1 MKKGLI
7 AVVLVAVLAAG
18 GAGGYTVYQKKV
30 AEKKYEQ
37 DMTKTI
43 SSLPAITVYEKE
55 DLPSVEEEF
64 KGTESN
70 INIDSI
76 TPDISGV
83 HTSEPGEYDVKYT
96 FKDSHGTDRTATV
109 KCTVKPELASHVEG
123 MQDIEIDKGD
133 ELPTESGCTFDD
145 YVSSV
150 TLNTDEVDNEEAG
163 TYDISYTVLGA
174 DGDMKTVEGYSDAIS
189 DTLADGGPMHSVYVQ
204 LRVIAL
210 GMLAVYFI
218 ISFGTR
224 MAGMETSPKVIF
236 KTLIQYFVGFV
247 LAMYSFEIVRL
258 LFWLGDSMTSLLI
271 KNTATVAS
279 LSSYTTAFEE
289 SIDDIGLI
297 KEIQYMFNGLIPYVA
312 CLATDVAIIYVV
324 VLLLI
329 LHMQHICIFW
339 SRVKSRA
346 KT

>member
-174 DGDMKTVEGYSDAIS
+174 DGDMKTVEGYTCTVNEVA
-189 DTLADGGPMHSVYVQ
+189 TP
-204 LRVIAL
+204 
-210 GMLAVYFI
+210 
-218 ISFGTR
+218 T
-224 MAGMETSPKVIF
+224 P
-236 KTLIQYFVGFV
+236 
-247 LAMYSFEIVRL
+247 
-258 LFWLGDSMTSLLI
+258 
-271 KNTATVAS
+271 TATPKPTVTPKPTATPEAKPEDDTAQPE
-279 LSSYTTAFEE
+279 TTEAEGNSQPE
-289 SIDDIGLI
+289 QAAADTAVGNVEVQNNVVETGDENNIIAIGVLI
-297 KEIQYMFNGLIPYVA
+297 VVCLGAAAGVLIY
-312 CLATDVAIIYVV
+312 
-324 VLLLI
+324 
-329 LHMQHICIFW
+329 
-339 SRVKSRA
+339 K
-346 KT
+346 KKKKN

>member
-174 DGDMKTVEGYSDAIS
+174 DGDMKTVEGYTCTVNEVA
-189 DTLADGGPMHSVYVQ
+189 T
-204 LRVIAL
+204 
-210 GMLAVYFI
+210 
-218 ISFGTR
+218 T
-224 MAGMETSPKVIF
+224 TPKP
-236 KTLIQYFVGFV
+236 
-247 LAMYSFEIVRL
+247 
-258 LFWLGDSMTSLLI
+258 
-271 KNTATVAS
+271 TATPEAKPEDS
-279 LSSYTTAFEE
+279 TAQTETTEAE
-289 SIDDIGLI
+289 SNSQP
-297 KEIQYMFNGLIPYVA
+297 EQA
-312 CLATDVAIIYVV
+312 ATDTAVGNVEVQNNVVETGDENNIIAIGALIVVCLGAAAGVLIY
-324 VLLLI
+324 
-329 LHMQHICIFW
+329 
-339 SRVKSRA
+339 K
-346 KT
+346 KKKKN

>member
-174 DGDMKTVEGYSDAIS
+174 DGDMKTVEGYTCTVNEVA
-189 DTLADGGPMHSVYVQ
+189 TPTPTA
-204 LRVIAL
+204 
-210 GMLAVYFI
+210 
-218 ISFGTR
+218 T
-224 MAGMETSPKVIF
+224 PKPTATT
-236 KTLIQYFVGFV
+236 KPT
-247 LAMYSFEIVRL
+247 ATPKAKPE
-258 LFWLGDSMTSLLI
+258 D
-271 KNTATVAS
+271 NTAQPEATETEGNSQPEQAAAD
-279 LSSYTTAFEE
+279 TAVGNVEVQNNVVE
-289 SIDDIGLI
+289 TGDENNIIAIGALI
-297 KEIQYMFNGLIPYVA
+297 VVCLGAAAGVLIY
-312 CLATDVAIIYVV
+312 
-324 VLLLI
+324 
-329 LHMQHICIFW
+329 
-339 SRVKSRA
+339 K
-346 KT
+346 KKKKN

>member
-64 KGTESN
+64 KGTESS

-163 TYDISYTVLGA
+163 TYDISYTILGA
-174 DGDMKTVEGYSDAIS
+174 DGDMKTVEGYTCTVNEVA
-189 DTLADGGPMHSVYVQ
+189 TP
-204 LRVIAL
+204 
-210 GMLAVYFI
+210 
-218 ISFGTR
+218 T
-224 MAGMETSPKVIF
+224 P
-236 KTLIQYFVGFV
+236 
-247 LAMYSFEIVRL
+247 
-258 LFWLGDSMTSLLI
+258 
-271 KNTATVAS
+271 TATPKP
-279 LSSYTTAFEE
+279 TATPEAE
-289 SIDDIGLI
+289 PKDGAETETAEAEGNPQPEQAAADTAVGNVEVQNNVVETGDENNIIAIGALI
-297 KEIQYMFNGLIPYVA
+297 VVCLGAAAGVLIY
-312 CLATDVAIIYVV
+312 
-324 VLLLI
+324 
-329 LHMQHICIFW
+329 
-339 SRVKSRA
+339 K
-346 KT
+346 KKKKN

>member
-30 AEKKYEQ
+30 VEKKYEQ

-96 FKDSHGTDRTATV
+96 FKDSHGADRTATV

-174 DGDMKTVEGYSDAIS
+174 DGEDSRRLHLYRQRSCNANPNGNSKTDCNAEANRYPRGKTGRQYS
-189 DTLADGGPMHSVYVQ
+189 
-204 LRVIAL
+204 
-210 GMLAVYFI
+210 
-218 ISFGTR
+218 
-224 MAGMETSPKVIF
+224 
-236 KTLIQYFVGFV
+236 
-247 LAMYSFEIVRL
+247 
-258 LFWLGDSMTSLLI
+258 
-271 KNTATVAS
+271 TA
-279 LSSYTTAFEE
+279 
-289 SIDDIGLI
+289 
-297 KEIQYMFNGLIPYVA
+297 
-312 CLATDVAIIYVV
+312 
-324 VLLLI
+324 
-329 LHMQHICIFW
+329 
-339 SRVKSRA
+339 
-346 KT
+346 

>member
-174 DGDMKTVEGYSDAIS
+174 DGDMKTVEGYTCTVNEVA
-189 DTLADGGPMHSVYVQ
+189 TP
-204 LRVIAL
+204 
-210 GMLAVYFI
+210 
-218 ISFGTR
+218 T
-224 MAGMETSPKVIF
+224 P
-236 KTLIQYFVGFV
+236 
-247 LAMYSFEIVRL
+247 
-258 LFWLGDSMTSLLI
+258 
-271 KNTATVAS
+271 TATPKPIATPKPTATPEAKPEDS
-279 LSSYTTAFEE
+279 TAQTETTEAE
-289 SIDDIGLI
+289 SNSQP
-297 KEIQYMFNGLIPYVA
+297 EQA
-312 CLATDVAIIYVV
+312 ATDTAVGNVEVQNNVVETGDENNIIAIGALIVVCLGAAAGVLIY
-324 VLLLI
+324 
-329 LHMQHICIFW
+329 
-339 SRVKSRA
+339 K
-346 KT
+346 KKKKN